1 MKKVPYVLL
10 MEMKGEKKKTDSDK
24 WTNLKSSDLDI
35 LKVGD

>member
-10 MEMKGEKKKTDSDK
+10 MEMKGKKKDSDK
-24 WTNLKSSDLDI
+24 WANLKSSDLDI